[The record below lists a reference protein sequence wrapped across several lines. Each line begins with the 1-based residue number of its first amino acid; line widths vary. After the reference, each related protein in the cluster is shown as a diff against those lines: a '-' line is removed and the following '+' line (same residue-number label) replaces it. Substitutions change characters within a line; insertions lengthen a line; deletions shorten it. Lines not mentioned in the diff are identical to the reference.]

1 MLQPEEQVNF
11 LVGIARLCRISDN
24 RPGALALKFG
34 LTDLPRL
41 SLSYRVDNPEA
52 EIKRIPGYK
61 SHRIKT
67 RLTGLDVEIQY
78 DPSVFP
84 FELWQELGSLKE
96 KPSLEPQIRERLLSL
111 FGDHKS

>member
-11 LVGIARLCRISDN
+11 LVGIARLCHVSEN
-24 RPGALALKFG
+24 KPGTIGLRFG

-41 SLSYRVDNPEA
+41 SMSFRVNDPEG

-78 DPSVFP
+78 DPSIFP
-84 FELWQELGSLKE
+84 YDLWKELASLKST
-96 KPSLEPQIRERLLSL
+96 PSLEPKIREELQSL
-111 FGDHKS
+111 FG